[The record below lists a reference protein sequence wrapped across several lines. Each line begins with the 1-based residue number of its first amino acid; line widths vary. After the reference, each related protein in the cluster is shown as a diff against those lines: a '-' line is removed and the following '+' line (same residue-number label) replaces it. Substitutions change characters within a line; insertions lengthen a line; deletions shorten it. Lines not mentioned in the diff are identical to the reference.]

1 MGEFL
6 DKTNRRIRK
15 RLEGTTKYVYGLGR
29 ELARVQGRIN
39 SGHYARR
46 TVEGELIPERDR
58 LQLTID
64 AEKSYAWRDAM
75 GIVENYRKCTHDHET
90 ADELAERVAD
100 FIEHQMGGRQALD
113 MLPLYFNDGD
123 Q

>member
-15 RLEGTTKYVYGLGR
+15 RLEGTTRYVYGLGKD
-29 ELARVQGRIN
+29 LARVQGKIN
-39 SGHYARR
+39 CGHYAGRV
-46 TVEGELIPERDR
+46 VENELVPERDR
-58 LQLTID
+58 LQLAVDT
-64 AEKSYAWRDAM
+64 EKSYAWRDAM
-75 GIVENYRKCTHDHET
+75 DIVEHYRKRTGDRAG
-90 ADELAERVAD
+90 ADELAENVAD
-100 FIEHQMGGRQALD
+100 FVEHQMGGKQALD